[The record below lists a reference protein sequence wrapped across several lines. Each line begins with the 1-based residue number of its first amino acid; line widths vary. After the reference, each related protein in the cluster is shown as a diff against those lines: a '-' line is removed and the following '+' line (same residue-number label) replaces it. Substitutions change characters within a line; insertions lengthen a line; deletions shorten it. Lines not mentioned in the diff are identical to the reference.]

1 LNALS
6 AAGSGHATLRLRA
19 AALSALALAFACAGC
34 GYRLAGQGSVLP
46 EHVRAF
52 LIVPFENRTQRPEIE
67 QRVTEAVALELTRR
81 GRYSVVSKRADADAI
96 LEGAI
101 LEYRRAP
108 VQFTDELLA
117 NRIEAIVRLEATVRD
132 LATDEILWSQ
142 SGLIFKE
149 QFDVPQGGLFFDQEV
164 LALDDIAKGAAS
176 ALVTSILE
184 GF

>member
-1 LNALS
+1 MKQPRQT
-6 AAGSGHATLRLRA
+6 AGTPLRL
-19 AALSALALAFACAGC
+19 AALLLLGLALGSTAGC

-46 EHVRAF
+46 EHVKALF
-52 LIVPFENRTQRPEIE
+52 VAPFENQTQRPAIE
-67 QRVTEAVALELTRR
+67 QLVTEQLASEFARR
-81 GRYSVVSKRADADAI
+81 GKYSVVSKRADADAI
-96 LEGAI
+96 VEGAI
-101 LEYRRAP
+101 ISYRTAP

-117 NRIEAIVRLEATVRD
+117 NRIEAIVRVQATVRD

-149 QFDVPQGGLFFDQEV
+149 QYEVPQGEDFLAEEN
-164 LALDDIAKGAAS
+164 LALEQIARGVAQ

>member
-1 LNALS
+1 MKNPRQT
-6 AAGSGHATLRLRA
+6 AGTPLRLP
-19 AALSALALAFACAGC
+19 ALLLLGLALGSTAGC

-46 EHVRAF
+46 DHVNA
-52 LIVPFENRTQRPEIE
+52 LIVAPFENQTQRPGIE
-67 QRVTEAVALELTRR
+67 QFVTEQLAVQFAKR
-81 GRYSVVSKRADADAI
+81 GKYSVVSKRADADAI
-96 LEGAI
+96 VEGAI
-101 LEYRRAP
+101 ISYRTAP

-117 NRIEAIVRLEATVRD
+117 NRIEAIVRVQATVRD

-149 QFDVPQGGLFFDQEV
+149 QYEVPQGEDFLAEEN
-164 LALDDIAKGAAS
+164 LALEQIARGVAQ